1 MKERKKDWVECSLGD
16 IFETITGNTPSKKD
30 KNNYGNV
37 IPFIKPPQINNNFI
51 DTYIEYLSEK
61 GAKKARVL
69 PKNSVL
75 ITCIGNLGR
84 VGFNKDKIAFN
95 QQINAI
101 KPTEYIIPKF
111 TFYQAQSINFRKQLE
126 ELSTS
131 TTVKLVNK
139 TNFNTVTFKITSLV
153 EQKAIVKKI
162 EELFSSLDSG
172 IADLKK
178 AQEQLKTY
186 RQAVLK
192 KAFNLNSK
200 KYRIEEVCKKI
211 FAGGDKPNDFFSV
224 TKSQEL
230 SIPIFANAVSNKGLY
245 GYTKE
250 ARVKSK
256 AITIAARGSGTGH
269 VELRE
274 EPFLPIVRLI
284 TIIPNLQIVEIKF
297 LMYFFKNLKIK
308 RSGSA
313 IPQLTIPMIKEYE
326 IYLPTIQEQ
335 KQIVQEIESRLSV
348 CDAVE
353 QNVTESLE
361 KAQALRQSILKKAFD
376 GTLLSKEEIAQ
387 CKNHKEYEPAS
398 VLLEK
403 IKAEKEKKNK

>member
-1 MKERKKDWVECSLGD
+1 MFIWFYLKSIESKLDNQG
-16 IFETITGNTPSKKD
+16 TGT
-30 KNNYGNV
+30 
-37 IPFIKPPQINNNFI
+37 
-51 DTYIEYLSEK
+51 
-61 GAKKARVL
+61 
-69 PKNSVL
+69 
-75 ITCIGNLGR
+75 
-84 VGFNKDKIAFN
+84 
-95 QQINAI
+95 
-101 KPTEYIIPKF
+101 
-111 TFYQAQSINFRKQLE
+111 
-126 ELSTS
+126 
-131 TTVKLVNK
+131 
-139 TNFNTVTFKITSLV
+139 TFKAISGTILKSQKILLPPLV

-172 IADLKK
+172 ISDLKK

-200 KYRIEEVCKKI
+200 KYRIEEVCDEI
-211 FAGGDKPNDFFSV
+211 FAGGDKPKDFFSI

-230 SIPIFANAVSNKGLY
+230 SIPIFANAVANKGLY

-326 IYLPTIQEQ
+326 IYLPSIQEQ

-353 QNVTESLE
+353 QNIAESLE

-376 GTLLSKEEIAQ
+376 GTLLSEEEIAQ
-387 CKNHKEYEPAS
+387 CKKHKDYEPAS

-403 IKAEKEKKNK
+403 IKAEKKKSSTKKKK